1 MADIEMS
8 LGESGTFSMIQ
19 PLDVIE
25 QTALDYEREFGDDA
39 DFLRDKKKRIS
50 HRHRNTWF
58 EDAQDIKEVHDRLA
72 THGRES
78 TFSTWLADLEEP
90 ITIRKAQRY
99 ILRLNFITT
108 TRRDKKD
115 YLLSLPV
122 SVVDEAAA
130 PSASQE
136 LKDGVLNG
144 TVKNLK
150 QVNEIKYGAKESSK
164 VAELENR
171 IKELESKNA
180 QTEQERDEA
189 NALAHKLNLAQGV
202 AMTKQAEYA
211 EAKQDAEEERDKAKA
226 EADRLREALEAD
238 RSKPQ
243 AEPEVRVVEKR
254 VEVIPDDYKKAF
266 MENQRMKK
274 ELAAH
279 RAHEQGLTVQEL
291 AQIDNDFEDL
301 KKSDEEEE
309 RTSERLEYFG
319 TLSSFFP
326 EGQIEARELAR
337 CFLKYHGHEAAE
349 VRSVQ
354 RNLKMA
360 IDSLTWI
367 YEALTKPKLEVVK

>member
-1 MADIEMS
+1 MEDIEMS
-8 LGESGTFSMIQ
+8 LDENGAFSMFQ
-19 PLDVIE
+19 PTDVIE
-25 QTALDYEREFGDDA
+25 QTTLDYEREFGEDA

-108 TRRDKKD
+108 NRRDKKD

-180 QTEQERDEA
+180 QAEKDRDEA
-189 NALAHKLNLAQGV
+189 KNELGAMRVSKGNIEAAL
-202 AMTKQAEYA
+202 
-211 EAKQDAEEERDKAKA
+211 DKTN
-226 EADRLREALEAD
+226 ADRAKDRETIAQLEVENERLRNQ
-238 RSKPQ
+238 PQ
-243 AEPEVRVVEKR
+243 AEPEIRVVEKR
-254 VEVIPDDYKKAF
+254 IEVIPDDYNTLKRNCAYLEKQNA
-266 MENQRMKK
+266 
-274 ELAAH
+274 ELTAH
-279 RAHEQGLTVQEL
+279 QQGMSLQEL
-291 AQIDNDFEDL
+291 AE
-301 KKSDEEEE
+301 SDEEFAKHMKSMDEE
-309 RTSERLEYFG
+309 S
-319 TLSSFFP
+319 
-326 EGQIEARELAR
+326 
-337 CFLKYHGHEAAE
+337 EAAKKVSDALYRLDLLPDNE
-349 VRSVQ
+349 YEMREFGRCYLDRSIM
-354 RNLKMA
+354 RDDTLKHASNSIERA
-360 IDSLTWI
+360 I
-367 YEALTKPKLEVVK
+367 KKLELLADVICYGQKLKVVK